1 MDFSDTKALMQKA
14 IDHFKI
20 EIASIRTGRAVPALI
35 ENIICNAYG
44 GTTRLT
50 VKELGTITSS
60 DAQTL
65 VVQPYDQSV
74 VGEIRQGIL
83 AANVGL
89 TPVIDN
95 NIIRISVP
103 ALTTERRAEYA
114 KLLHQKMEEGRISLR
129 NIRQEKMRDIK
140 ELFEGNPT
148 SPRRIGGPRGA
159 GKISEDE
166 KFRAEEELQKIT
178 DQFIDLIDETGK
190 KKEAEIMAV

>member
-1 MDFSDTKALMQKA
+1 MDFTDTKALMQKA
-14 IDHFKI
+14 VDHFRV
-20 EIASIRTGRAVPALI
+20 EVGAIRTGRAVPALV
-35 ENIICNAYG
+35 ENIVCNAYG

-50 VKELGTITSS
+50 IKELGSISSS

-65 VVQPYDQSV
+65 IIQPWDPSV
-74 VGEIRQGIL
+74 IGEIRQGIL

-103 ALTTERRAEYA
+103 ALTTERRQEYV
-114 KLLHQKMEEGRISLR
+114 KLLHQKIEEARISVR

-148 SPRRIGGPRGA
+148 SPRLRGA
-159 GKISEDE
+159 GKISEDD
-166 KFRAEEELQKIT
+166 KFRSEEELQKIT
-178 DQFIDLIDETGK
+178 DEFVLKIEEIGS
-190 KKEAEIMAV
+190 KKETEILGK